1 MTCQLARFLN
11 EPADYKALVV
21 PTEGPNKF
29 ATKAEHMVALKMQ
42 IKAIEFVIDK
52 HDSPNTVRIS
62 YQAHA
67 QIITKTDKGTRP
79 VIRNI
84 R

>member
-42 IKAIEFVIDK
+42 IKAIESAIDK
-52 HDSPNTVRIS
+52 YDSPNTVRIP

-67 QIITKTDKGTRP
+67 QTITRTDKGDQT
-79 VIRNI
+79 
-84 R
+84 